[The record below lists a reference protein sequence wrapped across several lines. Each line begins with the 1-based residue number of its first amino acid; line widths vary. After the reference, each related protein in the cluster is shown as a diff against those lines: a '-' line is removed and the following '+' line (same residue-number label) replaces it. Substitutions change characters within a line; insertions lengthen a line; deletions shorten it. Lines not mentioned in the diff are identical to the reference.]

1 MTMYDTYMIIHMI
14 IYMIMHM
21 IMHVIMITSESA
33 IGVSKGEEELI

>member
-1 MTMYDTYMIIHMI
+1 MIIYMIMHMI

-21 IMHVIMITSESA
+21 IMNTSESA